1 MFLSMCSITHVN
13 GVLWSNL
20 AIDGVK
26 QDTGYE
32 PDVLD
37 DIYLRYHTR
46 MFPASTGRYPSWSD
60 CTWDQIHYYLLWTYI
75 HLYPKFDNFKR
86 VMRVKGQGDGIGVKA
101 FRDNIIPLAFRLAQ
115 AINELNWDARMDPR
129 NHHVLFPT
137 IFTGIVDTF
146 PITISCPLSSQ
157 AQYLFFAKK
166 YEACVVKVQM
176 ACTFLRDIIFFSGPH
191 AGAECDGTLGVNH
204 VDTLDFE
211 PNEMWLGDSI
221 YYVCSRLIVPH
232 RKPQNGCLT
241 RHQIIENDLFAE
253 ARSAIEQVNA
263 LIVHHLAFEGRNF
276 RGDTSLLGVFLKITI
291 HATALYIRMGYARLP
306 GVGPWSHM
314 L

>member
-1 MFLSMCSITHVN
+1 MTSTFVIIRVCC
-13 GVLWSNL
+13 
-20 AIDGVK
+20 
-26 QDTGYE
+26 
-32 PDVLD
+32 
-37 DIYLRYHTR
+37 
-46 MFPASTGRYPSWSD
+46 FPASTGRYPSWSD

-166 YEACVVKVQM
+166 IRSLRREGTNGLHFPTRYH
-176 ACTFLRDIIFFSGPH
+176 FLFWASCWCG
-191 AGAECDGTLGVNH
+191 
-204 VDTLDFE
+204 
-211 PNEMWLGDSI
+211 M
-221 YYVCSRLIVPH
+221 
-232 RKPQNGCLT
+232 
-241 RHQIIENDLFAE
+241 
-253 ARSAIEQVNA
+253 
-263 LIVHHLAFEGRNF
+263 
-276 RGDTSLLGVFLKITI
+276 
-291 HATALYIRMGYARLP
+291 
-306 GVGPWSHM
+306 
-314 L
+314 